1 MTIRKTGADGAR
13 VIVTGSQGFVGRH
26 VRAALVQRGAECVG
40 VDRPGTGAEIEVD
53 LADPGFDPAAV
64 WTTAGSAV
72 AVIYMAAN
80 ITRTSSVDAAARSN
94 LRLIAEAQVR
104 LIEAGAERGLCS
116 HIVDCSTF
124 KIFGPQQQERIVA
137 KTHPRRPDPFSYGS
151 AKALGERLLAIAS
164 SRSGFTYS
172 MVHPTCIYGPGQ
184 HLHNAIPLFLKSAL
198 AGEHPVVFGD
208 GRSIRDDVYAPDLAD
223 VLIEAAL
230 QKKVGSFHAHGEKPR
245 TILEVAELCCKAVA
259 KLGGREDL
267 EPRLEPGKPPKWWLD
282 QTFDHAATRE
292 AFGFEPTPQLDALV
306 CEAEWIRAGAPKETE
321 RFVR

>member
-1 MTIRKTGADGAR
+1 MSVRETGADGAK
-13 VIVTGSQGFVGRH
+13 VVVTGSQGFVGRH
-26 VRAALVQRGAECVG
+26 VRAGLARRGATCIG

-53 LADPGFDPAAV
+53 LADPSLDPMVV
-64 WTTAGSAV
+64 WKRAEKAE

-104 LIEAGAERGLCS
+104 LIEAGHELGLCS
-116 HIVDCSTF
+116 HVVDCSTF
-124 KIFGPQQQERIVA
+124 KIFGPQRQERIVA

-164 SRSGFTYS
+164 PRVGFTYS

-184 HLHNAIPLFLKSAL
+184 HLRNAIPLFLKAAL
-198 AGEHPVVFGD
+198 AGEAPVVFGD
-208 GRSIRDDVYAPDLAD
+208 GKSIRDDVYAPDLAD

-230 QKKVGSFHAHGEKPR
+230 QKKTGSFHAHGERAR
-245 TILEVAELCCKAVA
+245 TILEVAELCCQAVA
-259 KLGGREDL
+259 AIGGKTGLR
-267 EPRLEPGKPPKWWLD
+267 PRLEAGSPPKWWLD
-282 QTFDHAATRE
+282 QTFDQAATRE
-292 AFGFEPTPQLDALV
+292 AFGFEPTPQIDALV